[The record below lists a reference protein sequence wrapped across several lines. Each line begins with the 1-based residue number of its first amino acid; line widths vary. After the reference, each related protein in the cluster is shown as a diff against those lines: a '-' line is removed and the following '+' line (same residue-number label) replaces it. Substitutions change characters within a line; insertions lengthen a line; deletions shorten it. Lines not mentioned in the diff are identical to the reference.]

1 MTLSVYE
8 EEAQRFG
15 TRAIHAGQP
24 AEPTTGAVIVPIS
37 LSTTYQQASPGVH
50 KGFEYS
56 RSGNPTRNALEACI
70 ASIECGKHGLAFS
83 SGLGAT
89 TTITALLAPGDE
101 IISGD
106 DVYGGTRRI
115 FSKVLLPHTGI
126 KSHFVDFNNKEEFA
140 AVLNEKTKMIW
151 IETPT
156 NPLLKLFDIKAIAE
170 TIKGRGIIFVVD
182 NTFMTP
188 YFQQP
193 LKHGVDIVMHSATK
207 YLNGHSDVVMGVAIT
222 NNDEIHERLRYL
234 QNAMGAVPSPFDSF
248 LLLRG
253 LKTLHLRMKAHEEN
267 AKRVVDYL
275 LKHNNVEHV
284 IYPGLESHPQHA
296 IARQQMTGYGGMISF
311 ILRGNQLTEAKK
323 FLEALQLIALAESL
337 GGVESLIESPAI
349 MTHAS
354 VPPEARLQLGISD
367 SLIRLSVGVE
377 DVEDIIDDLERG
389 FKSAFPPG
397 L

>member
-15 TRAIHAGQP
+15 TKAIHAGQP

-37 LSTTYQQASPGVH
+37 LSTTFQQASPGVH

-56 RSGNPTRNALEACI
+56 RSGNPTRNALEACL
-70 ASIECGKHGLAFS
+70 ASLEGGKHGFAFS

-89 TTITALLAPGDE
+89 TTITSLLAPGDE
-101 IISGD
+101 IICGD

-115 FSKVLLPHTGI
+115 FSRVLHPHAGNKT
-126 KSHFVDFNNKEEFA
+126 HFVDLNDKDQLA
-140 AVLNEKTKMIW
+140 AAINEKTKLIW

-170 TIKGRGIIFVVD
+170 TIKGKGIIFAVD

-193 LKHGVDIVMHSATK
+193 LKHGADIVVHSATK
-207 YLNGHSDVVMGVAIT
+207 FLNGHSDVVMGVAIT
-222 NNDEIHERLRYL
+222 NNDELAERIRFL

-248 LLLRG
+248 LLIRG
-253 LKTLHLRMKAHEEN
+253 LKTLHLRMRTHEEN
-267 AKRVVDYL
+267 AKVVVDHL
-275 LKHNNVEHV
+275 LKHPNVESV

-296 IARQQMTGYGGMISF
+296 IALKQMSGFGGMVCF
-311 ILRGNQLTEAKK
+311 TLRGGQITEAKK

-349 MTHAS
+349 MTHSS
-354 VPPEARLQLGISD
+354 VPVEARVQLGITD

-377 DVEDIIDDLERG
+377 DVRDLLDDLERG
-389 FKSAFPPG
+389 FKAAFPAI
-397 L
+397 